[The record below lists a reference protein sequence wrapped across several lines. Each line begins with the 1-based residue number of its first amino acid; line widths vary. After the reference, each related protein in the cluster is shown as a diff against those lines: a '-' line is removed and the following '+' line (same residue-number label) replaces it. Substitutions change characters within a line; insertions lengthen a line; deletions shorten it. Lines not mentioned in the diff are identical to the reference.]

1 MLCGMSA
8 PHEWDAEAYQRL
20 SDPQFAWGL
29 RVLERL
35 PLEGGETVI
44 DAGCGSGR
52 LTAVLAEK
60 VPRGRIVAVDRSTNM
75 LEEARRR
82 LSALG
87 ERVTFVCADLTT
99 FVSDAPVDAVFSTAT
114 FHWLHDHDQLFASIH
129 RSLRSGG
136 RLVAQC
142 GGAGNLDRF
151 HAHAERVYLTEP
163 FAKWFAGF
171 EPAWNFQ
178 PPEAT
183 ADRLRRAGFADV
195 VCGLEDAPTSFRDEA
210 TFREFVRTVVLRHH
224 LARLPDDA
232 LRARYLDEVVA
243 SAAASGPLE
252 LDYVRLNISA
262 TRA

>member
-1 MLCGMSA
+1 MLSIMSA

-52 LTAVLAEK
+52 LTGVLAQRL
-60 VPRGRIVAVDRSTNM
+60 PRGHVIAVDRSTNM
-75 LEEARRR
+75 IEEARRR
-82 LSALG
+82 LAELG
-87 ERVTFVCADLTT
+87 DRVTFISADLTT
-99 FVSDAPVDAVFSTAT
+99 FVSDVPVDAVFSTAT
-114 FHWLHDHDQLFASIH
+114 FHWLHDHDRLFASIH
-129 RSLRSGG
+129 RCLRPGG

-142 GGAGNLDRF
+142 GGAGNLERF
-151 HAHAERVYLTEP
+151 HAHAERVCLDEP
-163 FAKWFAGF
+163 FAKWFVDF

-178 PPEAT
+178 GPDAT
-183 ADRLRRAGFADV
+183 STRLQRAGFVDV
-195 VCGLEDAPTSFRDEA
+195 ACNLEDAPTPFVDET

-232 LRARYLDEVVA
+232 LRTRYLDAVVA
-243 SAAASGPLE
+243 HVAPSFE
-252 LDYVRLNISA
+252 LDYVRLNLSA
-262 TRA
+262 RRA